1 MTARY
6 GRGDKPSARQETFGI
21 FLLPFLTQFLKRC
34 LHSQALAA
42 EKRNE
47 HIHLFSRRSQ
57 ALEQREEFFTLLCQ
71 RSFCQVKDR
80 LSSRSYFIRAAI
92 AREKLSL
99 HKSEWQWA
107 KNLFSNLIDFRS
119 RCSCAA
125 GHEKKYKPACRWF
138 HSQNR
143 ARQEKTQ
150 EMEMANLIYGVLGQN
165 FRRESARQVEGDR
178 NDMTCSP
185 ACPKISR
192 ESFLR
197 PESQG

>member
-1 MTARY
+1 MGGA
-6 GRGDKPSARQETFGI
+6 I
-21 FLLPFLTQFLKRC
+21 
-34 LHSQALAA
+34 SQVRA
-42 EKRNE
+42 KK
-47 HIHLFSRRSQ
+47 HLGYFFFHFS
-57 ALEQREEFFTLLCQ
+57 
-71 RSFCQVKDR
+71 
-80 LSSRSYFIRAAI
+80 LSSWSDASIAKLLQLRSEMNISISFQGVHKLWNNVKSFSHFCVKEVSVKSKIAFRRAATSSEQPSQ
-92 AREKLSL
+92 EKN
-99 HKSEWQWA
+99 WACINRNGNGA